1 MYGIDAYYVSAV
13 DTFESVFGETISQIR
28 AVTDK
33 PVMIN
38 ETGIGQLN
46 SQVAAIPG
54 LVEGALDY
62 HLTAL
67 IYFNVN
73 QGTSSPSHQNW
84 ALTPAGMR
92 ALRDS
97 LASVRD

>member
-1 MYGIDAYYVSAV
+1 
-13 DTFESVFGETISQIR
+13 
-28 AVTDK
+28 
-33 PVMIN
+33 
-38 ETGIGQLN
+38 
-46 SQVAAIPG
+46 
-54 LVEGALDY
+54 
-62 HLTAL
+62 L